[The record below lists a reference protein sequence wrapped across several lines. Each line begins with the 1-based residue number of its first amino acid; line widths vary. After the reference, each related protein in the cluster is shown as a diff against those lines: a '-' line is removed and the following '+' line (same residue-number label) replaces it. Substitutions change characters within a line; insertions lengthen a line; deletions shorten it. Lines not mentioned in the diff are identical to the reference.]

1 MNKTEF
7 NIVLST
13 EPPRTSPNVIHSHIP
28 VPRISAAIKA
38 QERCPPKRRGS
49 FEKLSRG
56 TGNVAAQRASFEKLE
71 ASVVQLRSRNNNQL
85 SSSSI
90 EMRKSEEKTTPVSGL
105 CKTNDVARLN
115 RSNSFL
121 ESKWKSKYEDSE
133 KRRKHLLQ
141 KSEAVNK
148 DHGDLEKK
156 YQQLQRENGL
166 LQSQVQEK
174 EQKLL
179 KLRTVSEAVC
189 KEYEQLK
196 HQYDVETN
204 AMHKAMQQA
213 SQWYRQ
219 NRELKRRSQIMAQK
233 FLHSNPDESLHF
245 DVSDEVDSNFEDLD
259 QLRQTVTELSGEIA
273 RLQTELHSARLQE
286 FEAQEQVTQ
295 LTTQLEEE
303 RTLRQ
308 KGEEKIN
315 EMKVHKENMERVT
328 KMVAEEVQ
336 TLKTQCDRERESA
349 KVLKMEAERVQKE
362 RNVLAHQSAL
372 LMAEVGDDPNGRL
385 LTVLQ
390 EVESLKRLLEEEQQN
405 HASQVQMLQE
415 KLEEKESNVEFEI
428 VEEKLKLAESELEVV
443 VQRAERAEKSVEELE
458 NVVHCLKQKIS
469 ELEEK
474 VSKPPPPP
482 LPPPPPPPPTSTIG
496 QSSIKLLTREKL
508 TSAVSDMENMLGITP
523 KKTPTV
529 AQPAIDDIINQIKG
543 GRFTLKQTDVSQTI
557 QIFLEYVIQM
567 FRIPLISQTFF
578 KSSTKCSI
586 SFDQLQQ
593 AYLSKT
599 LISETK
605 RRRAEKTTRS
615 GEQAA
620 SSFRNV
626 KYPWY
631 YETKS

>member
-7 NIVLST
+7 SIVLST
-13 EPPRTSPNVIHSHIP
+13 EPPRTSPSVIHSHIP

-38 QERCPPKRRGS
+38 QEKCPPKRRGS
-49 FEKLSRG
+49 FEKLGRG
-56 TGNVAAQRASFEKLE
+56 TGTVAAQKASFEKLD
-71 ASVVQLRSRNNNQL
+71 ASVVQLRPRNNNPL
-85 SSSSI
+85 SISSI
-90 EMRKSEEKTTPVSGL
+90 EMRNTEEKFVPVSTYR
-105 CKTNDVARLN
+105 TNDVVKIN
-115 RSNSFL
+115 RSNSFV
-121 ESKWKSKYEDSE
+121 ESKWKSKYDESE
-133 KRRKHLLQ
+133 KKRKFLLQ
-141 KSEAVNK
+141 RSEAATK
-148 DHGDLEKK
+148 EYTDLEKK
-156 YQQLQRENGL
+156 YQHLQRENNL
-166 LQSQVQEK
+166 LQSHVQER

-219 NRELKRRSQIMAQK
+219 NRELKRRSQIIAQN
-233 FLHSNPDESLHF
+233 FLHSNPEKAVDFE
-245 DVSDEVDSNFEDLD
+245 VSDEVDSNFEDLD
-259 QLRQTVTELSGEIA
+259 QLRQTVKELSGEIA

-303 RTLRQ
+303 KALRQ
-308 KGEEKIN
+308 KGEEKIK
-315 EMKVHKENMERVT
+315 EMKIHKENMERVT

-336 TLKTQCDRERESA
+336 ALKTQCDRERENA
-349 KVLKMEAERVQKE
+349 KILKIEADKVQKE

-443 VQRAERAEKSVEELE
+443 LQRAERAEKSAAELE
-458 NVVHCLKQKIS
+458 DVVRCLKQEVS

-474 VSKPPPPP
+474 VSRPPPPP
-482 LPPPPPPPPTSTIG
+482 LPPPPPPPPLMSPIG
-496 QSSIKLLTREKL
+496 QSSIKLLTKEKL
-508 TSAVSDMENMLGITP
+508 TSERTAVSDMENMLGITP
-523 KKTPTV
+523 KKTP
-529 AQPAIDDIINQIKG
+529 ALAQQPAIDDIINQIKG
-543 GRFTLKQTDVSQTI
+543 GRFTLKQTDKQREEARRRRQEAESAPPAVSEMLNILGT
-557 QIFLEYVIQM
+557 M
-567 FRIPLISQTFF
+567 
-578 KSSTKCSI
+578 
-586 SFDQLQQ
+586 
-593 AYLSKT
+593 
-599 LISETK
+599 
-605 RRRAEKTTRS
+605 RRRAKPIRQSLKSTD
-615 GEQAA
+615 AA
-620 SSFRNV
+620 S
-626 KYPWY
+626 
-631 YETKS
+631 

>member
-28 VPRISAAIKA
+28 VPRISATIKA

-49 FEKLSRG
+49 FEKLGRG

-71 ASVVQLRSRNNNQL
+71 ASVAQLRSRNNNQL
-85 SSSSI
+85 LTSSI
-90 EMRKSEEKTTPVSGL
+90 EMRKSEEKTPVNV
-105 CKTNDVARLN
+105 CKMNDVARLN

-141 KSEAVNK
+141 KSEAANK
-148 DHGDLEKK
+148 EHVDLEKK
-156 YQQLQRENGL
+156 YQQLQRENNV

-213 SQWYRQ
+213 SQ
-219 NRELKRRSQIMAQK
+219 
-233 FLHSNPDESLHF
+233 
-245 DVSDEVDSNFEDLD
+245 
-259 QLRQTVTELSGEIA
+259 
-273 RLQTELHSARLQE
+273 
-286 FEAQEQVTQ
+286 
-295 LTTQLEEE
+295 
-303 RTLRQ
+303 
-308 KGEEKIN
+308 
-315 EMKVHKENMERVT
+315 
-328 KMVAEEVQ
+328 
-336 TLKTQCDRERESA
+336 
-349 KVLKMEAERVQKE
+349 VQKE
-362 RNVLAHQSAL
+362 RNILAHQSAL
-372 LMAEVGDDPNGRL
+372 LMAGVGDDPNGRL

-405 HASQVQMLQE
+405 HASQIQMLQE

-443 VQRAERAEKSVEELE
+443 VQRAERAEKLMEELE
-458 NVVHCLKQKIS
+458 NVVHCLKQKIK

-482 LPPPPPPPPTSTIG
+482 LPPPPPPPPMSTIS
-496 QSSIKLLTREKL
+496 QSSIKLLTKEKL

-529 AQPAIDDIINQIKG
+529 AQQPAIDDIINQIKG
-543 GRFTLKQTDVSQTI
+543 GRFTLKQTDKQREEERKRRQEAESKPPAVSEMLNILGT
-557 QIFLEYVIQM
+557 M
-567 FRIPLISQTFF
+567 
-578 KSSTKCSI
+578 
-586 SFDQLQQ
+586 
-593 AYLSKT
+593 
-599 LISETK
+599 
-605 RRRAEKTTRS
+605 RRRAKPIRQSLKFADT
-615 GEQAA
+615 A
-620 SSFRNV
+620 S
-626 KYPWY
+626 
-631 YETKS
+631 

>member
-1 MNKTEF
+1 MNRTEF
-7 NIVLST
+7 NIVLSA

-28 VPRISAAIKA
+28 VPRISTAIKA

-49 FEKLSRG
+49 FEKLGRG

-85 SSSSI
+85 STSSI
-90 EMRKSEEKTTPVSGL
+90 EMRKSEEKTTPVSV
-105 CKTNDVARLN
+105 CKANDIVKLN

-121 ESKWKSKYEDSE
+121 ESKWKNKYEDSE
-133 KRRKHLLQ
+133 KRRKQMLQ
-141 KSEAVNK
+141 KNEMANK
-148 DHGDLEKK
+148 EHADLEKK
-156 YQQLQRENGL
+156 FQQLQKENSS

-233 FLHSNPDESLHF
+233 FLNSNPDESLHL
-245 DVSDEVDSNFEDLD
+245 DMTDEVDANDDLD
-259 QLRQTVTELSGEIA
+259 QLRQTVKELSGEIA

-286 FEAQEQVTQ
+286 FEAQEQVMQ

-303 RTLRQ
+303 RILRQ

-349 KVLKMEAERVQKE
+349 KLLKMESERVQKE

-372 LMAEVGDDPNGRL
+372 LMAEVVDDPNGRL
-385 LTVLQ
+385 LSVLQ
-390 EVESLKRLLEEEQQN
+390 EVESLKRALEEEQQN
-405 HASQVQMLQE
+405 HACQVQILQE

-443 VQRAERAEKSVEELE
+443 VHRAERAEKSVEELE
-458 NVVHCLKQKIS
+458 SVVNSLKRKIG

-474 VSKPPPPP
+474 VSKPLPPP
-482 LPPPPPPPPTSTIG
+482 LPPPPPPPPMLMNG
-496 QSSIKLLTREKL
+496 QSSIKLLTKERL

-523 KKTPTV
+523 KKAPAV
-529 AQPAIDDIINQIKG
+529 AQQPAIDDIINQIKG
-543 GRFTLKQTDVSQTI
+543 GRFTLKHTDKQREEERKRRQEAESKPPAVSEM
-557 QIFLEYVIQM
+557 L
-567 FRIPLISQTFF
+567 
-578 KSSTKCSI
+578 SI
-586 SFDQLQQ
+586 LG
-593 AYLSKT
+593 T
-599 LISETK
+599 M
-605 RRRAEKTTRS
+605 RRRAKPIRQSIKFTDTS
-615 GEQAA
+615 
-620 SSFRNV
+620 
-626 KYPWY
+626 
-631 YETKS
+631 

>member
-13 EPPRTSPNVIHSHIP
+13 EPSRTSPNVIHSHIP
-28 VPRISAAIKA
+28 VPRISATIKA
-38 QERCPPKRRGS
+38 QERCPPKRGGS
-49 FEKLSRG
+49 FEKLGRG

-71 ASVVQLRSRNNNQL
+71 ASVAQLRSRNNNQL
-85 SSSSI
+85 STSTI
-90 EMRKSEEKTTPVSGL
+90 EIRKSEEKMTPMNVS
-105 CKTNDVARLN
+105 KTNDVVRLN
-115 RSNSFL
+115 RSNSIL
-121 ESKWKSKYEDSE
+121 ESKWKGKYEDSE

-148 DHGDLEKK
+148 DHVELEKK
-156 YQQLQRENGL
+156 YQQLQRENNV

-233 FLHSNPDESLHF
+233 FLHNNPDESLHL
-245 DVSDEVDSNFEDLD
+245 DMSDEVDSNFEDLD
-259 QLRQTVTELSGEIA
+259 QLRQTVKELSGEIA

-303 RTLRQ
+303 RVLRQ

-349 KVLKMEAERVQKE
+349 KMLQLEAERVQKE

-372 LMAEVGDDPNGRL
+372 LIAGVGDDPNGRL

-405 HASQVQMLQE
+405 HASQIQVLQE

-443 VQRAERAEKSVEELE
+443 IQRAERAEKSMEELE
-458 NVVHCLKQKIS
+458 NVVHCLKQKIK

-474 VSKPPPPP
+474 VSKPPLPPP
-482 LPPPPPPPPTSTIG
+482 LPPPPPPPPISTIG
-496 QSSIKLLTREKL
+496 QSSIKLLTKEKL

-529 AQPAIDDIINQIKG
+529 AQQPAIDDIINQIKG
-543 GRFTLKQTDVSQTI
+543 GRFTLKQTDKQREEERKRRQEAESKPPAVSEMLNILGT
-557 QIFLEYVIQM
+557 M
-567 FRIPLISQTFF
+567 
-578 KSSTKCSI
+578 
-586 SFDQLQQ
+586 
-593 AYLSKT
+593 
-599 LISETK
+599 
-605 RRRAEKTTRS
+605 RRRAKPIRQSLKFADT
-615 GEQAA
+615 A
-620 SSFRNV
+620 S
-626 KYPWY
+626 
-631 YETKS
+631 

>member
-13 EPPRTSPNVIHSHIP
+13 EPSRTSPNVIHSHIP
-28 VPRISAAIKA
+28 VPRISATIKA

-49 FEKLSRG
+49 FEKLGRG

-85 SSSSI
+85 STSSI
-90 EMRKSEEKTTPVSGL
+90 EMRKFEEKTTPVNV
-105 CKTNDVARLN
+105 CKTNDVRLN

-148 DHGDLEKK
+148 EHVDLEKK
-156 YQQLQRENGL
+156 YQQLQRENNV

-233 FLHSNPDESLHF
+233 FLHNNPDESLHL
-245 DVSDEVDSNFEDLD
+245 DMSDEVDSNFEDLD
-259 QLRQTVTELSGEIA
+259 QLRQTVKELSGEIA

-303 RTLRQ
+303 RVLRQ

-349 KVLKMEAERVQKE
+349 KMLQLEAERVQKE

-372 LMAEVGDDPNGRL
+372 LMAGVGDDPNGRL

-390 EVESLKRLLEEEQQN
+390 EMESLKRLLEEEQQN
-405 HASQVQMLQE
+405 HGSQIQMLQE

-428 VEEKLKLAESELEVV
+428 VEEKLKLAESELEVI
-443 VQRAERAEKSVEELE
+443 VQRAERAEKSVEKLE
-458 NVVHCLKQKIS
+458 NVVHCLKQKIR

-482 LPPPPPPPPTSTIG
+482 PPPPPMSTIG
-496 QSSIKLLTREKL
+496 QSSIKLLTKEKL

-523 KKTPTV
+523 KKTSTV
-529 AQPAIDDIINQIKG
+529 AQQPAIDDIINQIKG
-543 GRFTLKQTDVSQTI
+543 GRFTLKQTDKQREEERKRRQEAENKPPAVSEMLNILGT
-557 QIFLEYVIQM
+557 M
-567 FRIPLISQTFF
+567 
-578 KSSTKCSI
+578 
-586 SFDQLQQ
+586 
-593 AYLSKT
+593 
-599 LISETK
+599 
-605 RRRAEKTTRS
+605 RRRAKPIRQSLKFTDT
-615 GEQAA
+615 A
-620 SSFRNV
+620 S
-626 KYPWY
+626 
-631 YETKS
+631 